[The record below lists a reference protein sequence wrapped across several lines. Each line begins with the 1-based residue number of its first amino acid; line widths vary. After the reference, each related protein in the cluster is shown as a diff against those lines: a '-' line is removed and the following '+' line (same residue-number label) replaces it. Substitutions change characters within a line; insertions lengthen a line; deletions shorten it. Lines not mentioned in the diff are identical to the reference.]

1 MLYFTLKIVG
11 DSSTII
17 TNTSDTENTSILD
30 LEAELH
36 KQAENCEKMSMS
48 IKQGEADRKRKDE
61 EIIQQQN
68 KVH

>member
-1 MLYFTLKIVG
+1 MKIVG
-11 DSSTII
+11 DSSANI
-17 TNTSDTENTSILD
+17 TNTNDKEHISILD

-48 IKQGEADRKRKDE
+48 IKQGEVDRKRKDE